1 MAESTDGGG
10 IGRRWRRRVG
20 SGDGGGGGINKQ
32 PNVAGL
38 RTTVPSVTEIA
49 AREVEETEIAS
60 L

>member
-1 MAESTDGGG
+1 
-10 IGRRWRRRVG
+10 VG
-20 SGDGGGGGINKQ
+20 SGDGGGGDINKQ

>member
-1 MAESTDGGG
+1 MEESTDGSG
-10 IGRRWRRRVG
+10 IRRRWRRRVG

-38 RTTVPSVTEIA
+38 RTTAPLVMEIA
-49 AREVEETEIAS
+49 SREVEETEIAS